1 MAHGL
6 DAVGL
11 VLARPAR
18 MLGFEP
24 FFMEL
29 IGGIEES
36 LAAEGRSL
44 LLHVV
49 PDHDAEIRTYRRW
62 GDGNL
67 VDAVVVVNIA
77 LEDARLDVL
86 GELGIPTVVVGGP
99 RPDLPF
105 ANVWIDN
112 AQAMRTA
119 VTHLVGLGHRRLA
132 RVSGP
137 RHLAHTQARTDAWV
151 RPWGT
156 TAGPQRT

>member
-1 MAHGL
+1 
-6 DAVGL
+6 
-11 VLARPAR
+11 

-62 GDGNL
+62 GEGNL

-86 GELGIPTVVVGGP
+86 GEIGIPTVVVGGP

-112 AQAMRTA
+112 ARGHADRGHPPRRPRPPAPRPRQRPPPPRAHA
-119 VTHLVGLGHRRLA
+119 GPHRR
-132 RVSGP
+132 VHG
-137 RHLAHTQARTDAWV
+137 
-151 RPWGT
+151 
-156 TAGPQRT
+156 

>member
-18 MLGFEP
+18 MLGLEP

-62 GDGNL
+62 GRASSWTPSSWSTSRSRTPGWTCS
-67 VDAVVVVNIA
+67 ASSA
-77 LEDARLDVL
+77 
-86 GELGIPTVVVGGP
+86 P
-99 RPDLPF
+99 RP
-105 ANVWIDN
+105 
-112 AQAMRTA
+112 
-119 VTHLVGLGHRRLA
+119 
-132 RVSGP
+132 
-137 RHLAHTQARTDAWV
+137 
-151 RPWGT
+151 
-156 TAGPQRT
+156 